1 LNREVKEGRGMR
13 KEVRMEEWKEIVK
26 SDLPP
31 PLLRGDKEGL

>member
-1 LNREVKEGRGMR
+1 MR

-31 PLLRGDKEGL
+31 PLLKGARGGL